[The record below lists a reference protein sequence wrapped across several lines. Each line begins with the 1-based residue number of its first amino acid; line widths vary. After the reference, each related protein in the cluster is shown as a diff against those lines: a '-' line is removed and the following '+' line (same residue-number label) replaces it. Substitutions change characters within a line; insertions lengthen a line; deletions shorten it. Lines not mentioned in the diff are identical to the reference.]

1 MLKTGNPPT
10 VSRSPEAADGIEASG
25 RYVASRSPLGVVHCF
40 VDPDELRRLLS
51 IMAGTELVSE
61 MVQSVFA

>member
-10 VSRSPEAADGIEASG
+10 LSRSPEAAENIEAPG
-25 RYVASRSPLGVVHCF
+25 RHVASGSALGVVHCF
-40 VDPDELRRLLS
+40 VDPEELRRLLS

-61 MVQSVFA
+61 MVQSVFS